1 MCGFRQS
8 TLVTVPL
15 SVICSL
21 PYSAAVEWCAK
32 AMAVKQSPIKTNCK
46 VRSIWIPPERRR
58 DTGLESFCRLKG
70 EDPIRRAPLFRRS
83 AILSLIRGVAD
94 FPGFFFPVVF
104 PSLGNTIWRP
114 GLPVG
119 LLHFCG

>member
-15 SVICSL
+15 SVICSS

-32 AMAVKQSPIKTNCK
+32 AAAVKQSPIKTNCK
-46 VRSIWIPPERRR
+46 VRSIWIPPELRR

-70 EDPIRRAPLFRRS
+70 EALIRRAPCLAGTSYYRYTLTAIVGELF
-83 AILSLIRGVAD
+83 
-94 FPGFFFPVVF
+94 
-104 PSLGNTIWRP
+104 
-114 GLPVG
+114 
-119 LLHFCG
+119 